1 MIKKFIKKY
10 LKKEFSLDP
19 SNQNDKKIMYNKE
32 IIKKSKKYNIKFI
45 TCFDDK
51 LQIIGEET
59 SKTVKRYCDKFSYK
73 FENIKVS
80 NTERPPAWNKIKILK
95 DQMLKNDSDFLMWI
109 DADAFFNNFDI
120 DINSQ
125 IEEDKDI
132 YLVKHFCEVHKG
144 SIYENTK
151 LTILRINTGV
161 ILLRVSEFVKE
172 FLHKVWEN
180 KSYINH
186 PWWEQASVMDI
197 IGFRSEL
204 NGNLNDNKGNHYLEK
219 IKFLPNE
226 WNSIPSN
233 LDLSMEK
240 QEPIIVHLAGM
251 NNEDRANYLKKNKIV

>member
-1 MIKKFIKKY
+1 MDSNSFKTLSIRKEDVQKKWF
-10 LKKEFSLDP
+10 LVDA
-19 SNQNDKKIMYNKE
+19 SNQNLGRMCSVI
-32 IIKKSKKYNIKFI
+32 
-45 TCFDDK
+45 
-51 LQIIGEET
+51 
-59 SKTVKRYCDKFSYK
+59 
-73 FENIKVS
+73 
-80 NTERPPAWNKIKILK
+80 AKILRGK
-95 DQMLKNDSDFLMWI
+95 HKPSFTPHVDCGDNI
-109 DADAFFNNFDI
+109 VV
-120 DINSQ
+120 INAEK
-125 IEEDKDI
+125 I
-132 YLVKHFCEVHKG
+132 
-144 SIYENTK
+144 N
-151 LTILRINTGV
+151 LTGN
-161 ILLRVSEFVKE
+161 K
-172 FLHKVWEN
+172 WEN

>member
-1 MIKKFIKKY
+1 
-10 LKKEFSLDP
+10 
-19 SNQNDKKIMYNKE
+19 
-32 IIKKSKKYNIKFI
+32 
-45 TCFDDK
+45 
-51 LQIIGEET
+51 
-59 SKTVKRYCDKFSYK
+59 
-73 FENIKVS
+73 
-80 NTERPPAWNKIKILK
+80 
-95 DQMLKNDSDFLMWI
+95 MLKNDSDFLMWI

-251 NNEDRANYLKKNKIV
+251 NNEDRANYLKKNKIA